1 MKRYNIVVPKKYT
14 KNGQENTQWNTVGTL
29 VKFEATP
36 EKPEGYI
43 LELSMFPNT
52 TFKVF
57 EQKPKIKQ
65 ADEMNNP
72 EFENIQEEEMPF

>member
-1 MKRYNIVVPKKYT
+1 MKRFNIVIPKKYT
-14 KNGQENTQWNTVGTL
+14 KNGQENTQWNIVGTL

-36 EKPEGYI
+36 ERPEGYI

-57 EQKPKIKQ
+57 EQKPKAVEDISQ
-65 ADEMNNP
+65 EVSNIDIA
-72 EFENIQEEEMPF
+72 ENLPF